1 MKTVEIVRE
10 INKLNLNEKMLV
22 IELVLKNIR
31 LESDNKLSLAE
42 SASAMLSDYEN
53 DRELTAFTAL
63 DKEDFYEAQ

>member
-42 SASAMLSDYEN
+42 SAQTLLSDYDN

-63 DKEDFYEAQ
+63 DNEDFYEAQ

>member
-1 MKTVEIVRE
+1 MKTVEIVHE